1 MKTKPIKE
9 KSTTAGAIRS
19 QRSRDNL
26 TDGYIRSL
34 ITKGTRL
41 KAAAIPPP
49 MVEAVRALLVLKRGI
64 KAGAEGDR
72 QKLEK
77 LNAIV
82 VAFKK
87 VK

>member
-1 MKTKPIKE
+1 
-9 KSTTAGAIRS
+9 
-19 QRSRDNL
+19 
-26 TDGYIRSL
+26 
-34 ITKGTRL
+34 
-41 KAAAIPPP
+41 